1 MYRSH
6 PVRRMCEDPIEGQE
20 AVLVVEPAD
29 DQRTPET
36 LTAAIRVVGGTVEAS
51 LSDGAMQVRIPE
63 ERVADLCSLAG
74 IASVET
80 AGVVGIAGDA
90 GEDV

>member
-1 MYRSH
+1 
-6 PVRRMCEDPIEGQE
+6 MCVNPIENEE

-29 DQRTPET
+29 DGRTPGP
-36 LTAAIRVVGGTVEAS
+36 LVAAIGVVGGTVEAR
-51 LSDGAMQVRIPE
+51 LAYGAMRVRIPE

-80 AGVVGIAGDA
+80 ADVVGIAGDA